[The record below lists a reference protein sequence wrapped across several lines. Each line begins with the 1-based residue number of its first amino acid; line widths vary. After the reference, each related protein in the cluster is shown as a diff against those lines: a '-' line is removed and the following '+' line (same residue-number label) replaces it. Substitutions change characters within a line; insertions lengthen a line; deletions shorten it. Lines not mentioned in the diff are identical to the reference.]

1 MKVAPQRTYNK
12 SAMINPPLPLEKV
25 KSPRY
30 EKHQV
35 QTFKCRVDPTDLNS
49 SQYEIAVPFFDAGT
63 PEEWIYFQRCLERAF
78 GGQGDTTGPQQYK
91 KVRMLLQGEALTAFE
106 AFVTTT
112 ANHKETLNSLKEAL
126 GAVTD
131 SVFPKK
137 SAQVQKRYLRRFLRK
152 PKEMPIKKFAARV
165 TEINSNLTYFPKENG
180 KAPSP
185 LPTDEVVDM
194 LEFGCP
200 PSWQKEMILQDFD
213 TTTATV
219 KNFVE
224 FCERLELVEGFEGR
238 TGKFPKR
245 EASEERK
252 RPHKKARS
260 TEHTGP
266 KRNKRHNTFNSGF
279 YCMYHGKDKGHDT
292 KDCTVLKHQARA
304 MRGQHNAQKHSEKKN
319 FRAKKEFAA
328 MIGEVTEQLFAKM
341 TPVQKRQMTPDFP
354 VPEPSKQLVAAFENA
369 SIESSASS
377 VTDRSSASSSTSSSS
392 TGGQSDKRMTSS
404 DSSEN

>member
-1 MKVAPQRTYNK
+1 MKVAPQRTFNR
-12 SAMINPPLPLEKV
+12 SAMIKPPLPLEKV

-35 QTFKCRVDPTDLNS
+35 QTFKCRVDPTDDKS
-49 SQYEIAVPFFDAGT
+49 SQYEIAVPFFDSGT

-78 GGQGDTTGPQQYK
+78 SGQGDTTGPQQYK
-91 KVRMLLQGEALTAFE
+91 KTRMLLQGEALTAFE
-106 AFVTTT
+106 AHVSTT
-112 ANHKETLNSLKEAL
+112 AGHSESVNSLKEAL
-126 GAVTD
+126 GAVTN

-137 SAQVQKRYLRRFLRK
+137 AAQVQKRFLRRFLRK

-165 TEINSNLTYFPKENG
+165 TEINSYLKYFPKENG
-180 KAPSP
+180 NVPSS

-219 KNFVE
+219 KELVD
-224 FCERLELVEGFEGR
+224 FCERLELVEELDGR
-238 TGKFPKR
+238 QKPPKR
-245 EASEERK
+245 EATEERK
-252 RPHKKARS
+252 RSNKKARR
-260 TEHTGP
+260 TDRTG
-266 KRNKRHNTFNSGF
+266 KSSGKSKSFDSGF

-304 MRGQHNAQKHSEKKN
+304 MRGQHSAQKNSEKKN

-341 TPVQKRQMTPDFP
+341 TPVQKRQVTPDFA

-377 VTDRSSASSSTSSSS
+377 VTDSSGDSSSTSSSD
-392 TGGQSDKRMTSS
+392 TGGTAGKRMSSS
-404 DSSEN
+404 DSEN

>member
-1 MKVAPQRTYNK
+1 MKVAPQRTFNK
-12 SAMINPPLPLEKV
+12 SAMIKPPLPLEKV

-35 QTFKCRVDPTDLNS
+35 QTFKCRVDPTDDKS

-78 GGQGDTTGPQQYK
+78 GGQGDTTGLQQYK

-106 AFVTTT
+106 AHVTT
-112 ANHKETLNSLKEAL
+112 AVNHAETVNSLKEAL

-137 SAQVQKRYLRRFLRK
+137 LAQVQKRFLRRFLRK

-165 TEINSNLTYFPKENG
+165 TEINSCLKYFPKENG
-180 KAPSP
+180 NAPSS
-185 LPTDEVVDM
+185 LPVDEVVDM

-219 KNFVE
+219 KQFVD
-224 FCERLELVEGFEGR
+224 FCERLELVEVFEGR
-238 TGKFPKR
+238 TKSNKR

-252 RPHKKARS
+252 RPHKKARR
-260 TEHTGP
+260 TEHTGQ
-266 KRNKRHNTFNSGF
+266 KRSHRHNTFDSGF

-292 KDCTVLKHQARA
+292 KDCTVLKNQARA

-341 TPVQKRQMTPDFP
+341 TPVQKRQVMPDFP

-377 VTDRSSASSSTSSSS
+377 VTGRSSDSSSTSSSD
-392 TGGQSDKRMTSS
+392 TGSESDKRMTSS
-404 DSSEN
+404 DSDN